1 MIENTNLL
9 EEIDR
14 AYEAG
19 AADVRHKLVAYLD
32 GRIKG
37 HYGCRGL
44 LMSCEVCLVFRQVIN
59 VVEEGDK

>member
-1 MIENTNLL
+1 MIERSSLL
-9 EEIDR
+9 QEIDR
-14 AYEAG
+14 AYDAG
-19 AADVRHKLVAYLD
+19 VSDTNRKLLNYLD

-59 VVEEGDK
+59 FVEEGDK